1 MSVLTLASQ
10 DFAGSVAGPTA
21 FSARKNAPETAGEKA
36 GDAFDTALAQSE
48 NDAPAPAATDAGG
61 VAPLSPSRT
70 APATDAAPDAVSAPA
85 DFARDGGLWRDLS
98 AVSGEVL
105 AAKPSTASAET
116 ATLAPAAPDA
126 RAKPP
131 APDAIAKS
139 LGLAGATPTPPAA
152 ADNAIASTRGID
164 RKAPAA
170 ALPRASGTIPATP
183 TTPAEK
189 AAPASGKTPAAQQA
203 KSTATSAAPRTPTTA
218 PVATPAVDA
227 LAASSL
233 LCVMSSQGAPEKAS
247 VSGQTGAE
255 ASASVAGATEADSV
269 ARIGAALASVSRRA
283 TAPGGVETSA
293 AQADVPLAASDAA
306 ATSSIHV
313 VARQTW
319 LPPVRPAFS
328 PGLNRQAAA
337 DRATLEA
344 PRASRASAAEASAP
358 ESSATVAADA
368 PAAVADTES
377 SSSPGFAS
385 SAGPVVLANDD
396 SDSATRAVE
405 KKPAAA
411 PETPSAAP
419 LAATPRRDLEITLAP
434 KDLGGLAVRMKS
446 AGDRLEIA
454 FVADKGETARM
465 ISDKSATLESQLHG
479 AGLGLGGIDINAAA
493 RMEAGAAGTPLASAG
508 AQNAP
513 ADPRENAQNAPP
525 RQDFSGRGRQDQSHE
540 TDEKTGEP
548 RASNGDRGLYL

>member
-10 DFAGSVAGPTA
+10 DFAGSVAGPMA
-21 FSARKNAPETAGEKA
+21 FSARNKAPETAGEKA
-36 GDAFDTALAQSE
+36 GDAFDAALARSE
-48 NDAPAPAATDAGG
+48 NDAPAAADAGE
-61 VAPLSPSRT
+61 VAPLSSSRT
-70 APATDAAPDAVSAPA
+70 ALATDAAPDAVAAPA
-85 DFARDGGLWRDLS
+85 DFARDGALWRDLS
-98 AVSGEVL
+98 AVSGGDL
-105 AAKPSTASAET
+105 AAKPTTASVET
-116 ATLAPAAPDA
+116 AKPTETAPDA
-126 RAKPP
+126 PAKRP

-139 LGLAGATPTPPAA
+139 LGSAGATPPPPAA
-152 ADNAIASTRGID
+152 ADNAIASARGID
-164 RKAPAA
+164 RKAPVAS
-170 ALPRASGTIPATP
+170 LSRASGTIPATP
-183 TTPAEK
+183 ATPAEK
-189 AAPASGKTPAAQQA
+189 AAPASSKTPTAQEA
-203 KSTATSAAPRTPTTA
+203 ESAATSAAPMPKAPTTA
-218 PVATPAVDA
+218 PAATPAVDP

-233 LCVMSSQGAPEKAS
+233 PCVMSPQAAPEKAS
-247 VSGQTGAE
+247 VAGQTGDE
-255 ASASVAGATEADSV
+255 ASASAAGAADVDSV

-283 TAPGGVETSA
+283 TATGGVETSA
-293 AQADVPLAASDAA
+293 AQADIPLAASDAA
-306 ATSSIHV
+306 ATSPIHV

-319 LPPVRPAFS
+319 LPPVSPAFS
-328 PGLNRQAAA
+328 PGLNRQAVD

-344 PRASRASAAEASAP
+344 PRATRASAGETSVA

-377 SSSPGFAS
+377 SPPPGFAV
-385 SAGPVVLANDD
+385 SAGVVVLVNDD
-396 SDSATRAVE
+396 SDSATPAV

-411 PETPSAAP
+411 QETSSAAP
-419 LAATPRRDLEITLAP
+419 LAAPPRRDLEITLAP

-479 AGLGLGGIDINAAA
+479 AGLGLGGIDINAAS
-493 RMEAGAAGTPLASAG
+493 RMEAGAAGTPPASAG

-513 ADPRENAQNAPP
+513 ADPRENAHNAPP

-540 TDEKTGEP
+540 TSEKTSEP